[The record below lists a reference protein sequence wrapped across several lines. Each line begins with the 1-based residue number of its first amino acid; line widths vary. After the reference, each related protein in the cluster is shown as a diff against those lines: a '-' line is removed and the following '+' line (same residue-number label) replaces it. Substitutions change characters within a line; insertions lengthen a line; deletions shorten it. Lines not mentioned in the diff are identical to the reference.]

1 MTKSVCVLSYKLRDF
16 ALFKRLKA
24 CLDANVFSMYIG
36 YSVHLGPVV
45 RKVNNAVDWINLYPV
60 DRVIGFPNA
69 PVVEKV
75 DKAIHWVNHF
85 PVNNAINLR
94 ITYPLDSD

>member
-1 MTKSVCVLSYKLRDF
+1 MCVLSDKLRDL

-36 YSVHLGPVV
+36 YTVHLGPDV
-45 RKVNNAVDWINLYPV
+45 RKVNNAVHWINLYPV

-75 DKAIHWVNHF
+75 DTSIHWVNHF
-85 PVNNAINLR
+85 PVNNAINFR
-94 ITYPLDSD
+94 ITYPLDSDLSSG

>member
-1 MTKSVCVLSYKLRDF
+1 MTKSVCVLNDKLRDL

-45 RKVNNAVDWINLYPV
+45 RKVNNAVHWINLYPV
-60 DRVIGFPNA
+60 DRVIGFPN
-69 PVVEKV
+69 VYLE
-75 DKAIHWVNHF
+75 DG
-85 PVNNAINLR
+85 NL
-94 ITYPLDSD
+94 PGPSCSKSG

>member
-1 MTKSVCVLSYKLRDF
+1 MTKSVCALNDKLRDL

-45 RKVNNAVDWINLYPV
+45 RKVNNAVHWINLYPV
-60 DRVIGFPNA
+60 DRVIGFPN
-69 PVVEKV
+69 VYLE
-75 DKAIHWVNHF
+75 DG
-85 PVNNAINLR
+85 NL
-94 ITYPLDSD
+94 PGPSCSKSG

>member
-1 MTKSVCVLSYKLRDF
+1 MTKSVCVLNDKLRDL

-45 RKVNNAVDWINLYPV
+45 RKVNNAVHWINLYPV
-60 DRVIGFPNA
+60 DRVIGFPH
-69 PVVEKV
+69 VYLE
-75 DKAIHWVNHF
+75 DG
-85 PVNNAINLR
+85 NL
-94 ITYPLDSD
+94 PGPSCSKSG